1 MVVILSLS
9 RVKLTQSANKIIR
22 NAETK
27 EIRFCISYY
36 YLRLLIKNKKN
47 IVLFAKICYNNY
59 VCIQKT
65 GKDELNMPQ
74 NSIAIEIKN
83 LTKFYGSNKA
93 LDDVSFSV
101 KKGEIMGFLGPNGA
115 GKSTTMNIICGCISP
130 SSGSVAVGGFDVLEN
145 PKNVKKKIGYLP
157 ENPPLYLDMTVSEYL
172 NFVYE
177 LKKVTFDRES
187 HLQKVMERVQIYD
200 KKDRLIKNL
209 SKGYKQRVGLAQ
221 ALIGDP
227 EVLILDEPT
236 VGLDPRQIIEIRNVI
251 KSLRKDK
258 TIIFSTHIMQEIE
271 AVCDSV
277 TIISNGK
284 IVAQGSLDEINQ
296 EAGDKD
302 KFIVG
307 IIGNGQIAYEVIK
320 SIPEVK
326 QCDVSKQDKNISEF
340 IIKQMPGTDI
350 RISLTKELSKNDL
363 AIASLRS
370 ASLTL
375 EEIFIKLTNADFANI
390 DDKEVKADD
399 SDI

>member
-1 MVVILSLS
+1 MIE
-9 RVKLTQSANKIIR
+9 N
-22 NAETK
+22 
-27 EIRFCISYY
+27 
-36 YLRLLIKNKKN
+36 N
-47 IVLFAKICYNNY
+47 IVI
-59 VCIQKT
+59 
-65 GKDELNMPQ
+65 D
-74 NSIAIEIKN
+74 IKN

-93 LDDVSFSV
+93 LDNVSFSV

-130 SSGSVAVGGFDVLEN
+130 SSGSVTVGGFDVLEN

-177 LKKVTFDRES
+177 LKKVTLNREV
-187 HLQKVMERVQIYD
+187 HLKRVMERVQIYD

-251 KSLRKDK
+251 KSLRNDK

-284 IVAQGSLDEINQ
+284 IVAQGSLDEINK
-296 EAGDKD
+296 ETGDKD

-307 IIGNGQIAYEVIK
+307 IIGNSQIAYEVLK

-326 QCDVSKQDKNISEF
+326 QCDILKQDKNISEF
-340 IIKQMPGTDI
+340 IIKQMPDTDI

-370 ASLTL
+370 ASLSL
-375 EEIFIKLTNADFANI
+375 EEIFIKLTNAEIADI
-390 DDKEVKADD
+390 DDKEVKPDD

>member
-1 MVVILSLS
+1 M
-9 RVKLTQSANKIIR
+9 
-22 NAETK
+22 E
-27 EIRFCISYY
+27 
-36 YLRLLIKNKKN
+36 
-47 IVLFAKICYNNY
+47 
-59 VCIQKT
+59 
-65 GKDELNMPQ
+65 
-74 NSIAIEIKN
+74 NSNAIEIKN
-83 LTKFYGSNKA
+83 LTKFYGRNKA
-93 LDDVSFSV
+93 LDNVSFSV

-130 SSGSVAVGGFDVLEN
+130 SSGSVSIGGFDVLEN
-145 PKNVKKKIGYLP
+145 PKEVKKKIGYLP
-157 ENPPLYLDMTVSEYL
+157 ENPPLYPDMTVSEYL

-177 LKKVTFDRES
+177 LKKVTLDREV
-187 HLQKVMERVQIYD
+187 HIQRVMERVQIFD

-258 TIIFSTHIMQEIE
+258 TIVFSTHIMQEIE

-277 TIISNGK
+277 IIISNGK
-284 IVAQGSLDEINQ
+284 IAAQGSLDEINRA
-296 EAGDKD
+296 AGDKD

-307 IIGNGQIAYEVIK
+307 IIGNSQIAYEVLK

-326 QCDVSKQDKNISEF
+326 QCDIAKQDKNISEF
-340 IIKQMPGTDI
+340 IIEQMSGTDI
-350 RISLTKELSKNDL
+350 CISLTKELAKNDL

-375 EEIFIKLTNADFANI
+375 EEIFIKLTNDGFADMNA
-390 DDKEVKADD
+390 KEVKADD

>member
-1 MVVILSLS
+1 MI
-9 RVKLTQSANKIIR
+9 Q
-22 NAETK
+22 
-27 EIRFCISYY
+27 
-36 YLRLLIKNKKN
+36 
-47 IVLFAKICYNNY
+47 NN
-59 VCIQKT
+59 
-65 GKDELNMPQ
+65 
-74 NSIAIEIKN
+74 IAIDIKN
-83 LTKFYGSNKA
+83 LTKSYGSNKA
-93 LDDVSFSV
+93 LDNVSFSV

-130 SSGSVAVGGFDVLEN
+130 SSGSVTVGGFDVLEN

-157 ENPPLYLDMTVSEYL
+157 ENPPLYLDMTVNEYL

-177 LKKVTFDRES
+177 LEKVNLDREG
-187 HLQKVMERVQIYD
+187 HIQRVMERVQIYD

-277 TIISNGK
+277 TIISDGK
-284 IVAQGSLDEINQ
+284 IVAQGSLDEINK
-296 EAGDKD
+296 ETGDKD

-307 IIGNGQIAYEVIK
+307 IIGNGQIAYEVLK

-326 QCDVSKQDKNISEF
+326 QCKVSKQDKNISEF
-340 IIKQMPGTDI
+340 IIEQMPETDI
-350 RISLTKELSKNDL
+350 RVSLTKALSENDL

-375 EEIFIKLTNADFANI
+375 EEIFIKLTNADFTDA
-390 DDKEVKADD
+390 DEKEVKADD